1 MDCLFTDKEA
11 KEMLI
16 YMREMQN
23 QNIQMQIF
31 VAPDWDLAHSS
42 WTTKY
47 THPPAVWA
55 TEGFIGTYY
64 GAPVYV
70 FSGMDSHTCC
80 VMPIYK

>member
-16 YMREMQN
+16 YVREMQSK
-23 QNIQMQIF
+23 NIQTQIF
-31 VAPDWDLAHSS
+31 AAPDWDIVNSS

-47 THPPAVWA
+47 APPPVVCA
-55 TEGFIGTYY
+55 TDGFIGMYY
-64 GAPVYV
+64 GIPVYV

-80 VMPIYK
+80 VMPIYN